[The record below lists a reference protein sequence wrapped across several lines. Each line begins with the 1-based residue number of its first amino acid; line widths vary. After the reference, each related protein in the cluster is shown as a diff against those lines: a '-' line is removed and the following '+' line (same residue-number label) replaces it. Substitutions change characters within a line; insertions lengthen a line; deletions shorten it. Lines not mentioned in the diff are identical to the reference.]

1 MTSVFQKRVPG
12 FRRSAAGV
20 AAAIVF
26 LLAIAQTQGQS
37 QLTYEEL
44 MRRARGLPATNSTIK
59 TATNSPAVSSTPP
72 KVAVAPPAKITQP
85 STLNPQPKS
94 INPQPSTL
102 NQKQS
107 TNPQRTSTK
116 KTKGPVYSNPPPT
129 NSVSSAPLPSPPAQ
143 TQDAPVAQPLA
154 GDSIST
160 NAMESLD
167 EKYRL
172 AIGDRLSFRIIEDE
186 EDPKP
191 LFVTDSGE
199 LEVPYVGR
207 FRGVGKTCRELARA
221 LKAELEKEY
230 YHRATVIIAVDL
242 MARSRGKIYFA
253 GAVRI
258 PNPIDMPAD
267 ETLTV
272 SKAIL
277 RAGGFSDFA
286 DKRNVKV
293 NRKAATPDGQDKI
306 FKVNVEE
313 ILEKG
318 KTDSDMPL
326 EPDDLIYV
334 PEKLIRF

>member
-1 MTSVFQKRVPG
+1 
-12 FRRSAAGV
+12 
-20 AAAIVF
+20 
-26 LLAIAQTQGQS
+26 
-37 QLTYEEL
+37 
-44 MRRARGLPATNSTIK
+44 
-59 TATNSPAVSSTPP
+59 
-72 KVAVAPPAKITQP
+72 
-85 STLNPQPKS
+85 
-94 INPQPSTL
+94 
-102 NQKQS
+102 
-107 TNPQRTSTK
+107 
-116 KTKGPVYSNPPPT
+116 
-129 NSVSSAPLPSPPAQ
+129 
-143 TQDAPVAQPLA
+143 
-154 GDSIST
+154 
-160 NAMESLD
+160 MESLD

-199 LEVPYVGR
+199 LEVPYIGR

-221 LKAELEKEY
+221 LKVELEKEY

-253 GAVRI
+253 GAVRV

-293 NRKAATPDGQDKI
+293 NRKAATPDGQDKT
-306 FKVNVEE
+306 FKINVEE

-318 KTDSDMPL
+318 KTEFDLPL
-326 EPDDLIYV
+326 LPDDLIVV